1 MEFQTKIHSSLKTE
15 TVINIS
21 GIKEIEELIPTDE
34 DIVQWEAD
42 QLEQIQN
49 NGNFDPIHIKI
60 SFEDFVTIIKKLYKK
75 IGKELYFQHKDE
87 YNFLILR
94 SKVKD
99 TVFEKEIKQINLYSK
114 QYRLPMVIIET

>member
-1 MEFQTKIHSSLKTE
+1 MEFQTKIHSSPKTE

-21 GIKEIEELIPTDE
+21 GIKEIEELIPSDE
-34 DIVQWEAD
+34 DIVQWEVD
-42 QLEQIQN
+42 QLEQIEN
-49 NGNFDPIHIKI
+49 NQEFDPIHIKI
-60 SFEDFVTIIKKLYKK
+60 KFEDFVTILKKLYKK

-87 YNFLILR
+87 YNFLITL
-94 SKVKD
+94 SKEKE

>member
-1 MEFQTKIHSSLKTE
+1 MEFQTKIHSSPKTE

-42 QLEQIQN
+42 QLDQITN
-49 NGNFDPIHIKI
+49 NKEFDPIHIKI
-60 SFEDFVTIIKKLYKK
+60 KFEDFVIILKKLYKK

-114 QYRLPMVIIET
+114 QYRLPIVIIET